1 MKSNLIDNL
10 YLVFFDPLEFP
21 FFYEDLK
28 SSLSEFIVTFIS
40 AFSLSISMAYISPPY
55 TELSLATIVPFLLFN
70 LVFLNFYPKLYSF
83 YIDYKI
89 KKESSYGEI
98 QQMIS
103 YVRYSMGLIAF
114 ILPISTI
121 SLTINFKGFSAFF
134 LILLFILFI
143 VIINVARGITS
154 IYKLQMNKSF
164 ILSLNSVIIL
174 FILPISIIFYYLV
187 IVFGVLAQ

>member
-1 MKSNLIDNL
+1 
-10 YLVFFDPLEFP
+10 
-21 FFYEDLK
+21 
-28 SSLSEFIVTFIS
+28 
-40 AFSLSISMAYISPPY
+40 MAYISPPY
-55 TELSLATIVPFLLFN
+55 SELSLVTIVPFLLFN

-103 YVRYSMGLIAF
+103 YIRYSMGLIAF
-114 ILPISTI
+114 TLPICTI

-134 LILLFILFI
+134 LILLFILLI
-143 VIINVARGITS
+143 IIINVARGITS

-174 FILPISIIFYYLV
+174 FILPISIIFYYIV